1 MLIDLSHTL
10 NEGTPVYPGDPR
22 MKLNKSGTMDKDGYE
37 DYFISMPMHMGTH
50 MDAPAH
56 MIKGGKK
63 ITEFSVE
70 HFSGRGVYVNAT
82 EGFNLEE
89 LKNKEIKE
97 GDIVFFHTGM
107 GKMYFQPEYY
117 KSYPDI
123 PEEVVN
129 FLVEKKIKIVGMDMA
144 SPDRHPFLM
153 HKILLKNNILIIEN
167 LTNLDKLAGKK
178 FKVYAFPLKFEL
190 DGSPLRVVAETL

>member
-1 MLIDLSHTL
+1 MLIDLSHIL
-10 NEGTPVYPGDPR
+10 NEDTPVYPGDPR
-22 MKLNKSGTMDKDGYE
+22 MKLNKSGTLDKDGYE
-37 DYFISMPMHMGTH
+37 DYFISMPTHMGTH

-56 MIKGGKK
+56 MLKGGRRVTD
-63 ITEFSVE
+63 ISIE
-70 HFSGRGVYVNAT
+70 HFSGRGVYINAT
-82 EGFNLEE
+82 AGFNIE
-89 LKNKEIKE
+89 EIKKENIQE

-107 GKMYFQPEYY
+107 DKIYFQPEYY

-144 SPDRHPFLM
+144 SPDHSPFLM
-153 HKILLKNNILIIEN
+153 HKILLKNNIMIIEN
-167 LTNLDKLAGKK
+167 LTNLHKLAGKQ